1 MSDDAAPGD
10 DGGVE
15 RLAARLHGLAQG
27 LGVDPATVRQI
38 AARVIADMPQHTDEE
53 RMGRARNWMLVASA

>member
-1 MSDDAAPGD
+1 MSDDADPGD

-15 RLAARLHGLAQG
+15 RLATRLQSLAQG
-27 LGVDPATVRQI
+27 LGLDDVTLRQI
-38 AARVIADMPQHTDEE
+38 AVRVVTDMPHRTDEE